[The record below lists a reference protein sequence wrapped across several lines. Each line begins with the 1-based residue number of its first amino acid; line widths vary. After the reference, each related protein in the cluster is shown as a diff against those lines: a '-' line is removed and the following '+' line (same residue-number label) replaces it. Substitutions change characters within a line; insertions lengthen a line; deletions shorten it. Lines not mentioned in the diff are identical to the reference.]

1 MGTFSQKMMRFFGLT
16 ALLLLAFLAVAT
28 ARPSDFKKHMKK
40 GRKIWCSSHATMDLK
55 RRNKENVPRVG
66 RMEVPLDWGVFLL
79 TLVMPMLMS
88 RRQRKFAATWEKVV
102 ALLRS
107 TARNSYTSFRTCSVR
122 SRTTTDSLDMSTGG
136 SDSMTRR
143 QKENTS
149 GHPVQR
155 LTSLLGM

>member
-1 MGTFSQKMMRFFGLT
+1 MG
-16 ALLLLAFLAVAT
+16 
-28 ARPSDFKKHMKK
+28 
-40 GRKIWCSSHATMDLK
+40 
-55 RRNKENVPRVG
+55 NKENVPRVG

-79 TLVMPMLMS
+79 TSEMPMLMS

-102 ALLRS
+102 ALSRS
-107 TARNSYTSFRTCSVR
+107 TVRNSYTSFRTCSVR
-122 SRTTTDSLDMSTGG
+122 LRTTTDSLDTSTGG